1 MTVSVE
7 QSVKQG
13 PPFCFRGYA
22 ENHKIVRE
30 LLPRYP
36 CPGSLNATQIVNAHQ
51 FRMAALESGHNH
63 HQPTNY
69 EPRSH
74 VALRVYRCL
83 CTAETRLTHPPAGNT
98 QKERPDDCVNR
109 VLKIGDQ
116 LDRQQRKGAST
127 RLTQKPSDGN
137 RVFLKFREQINSV
150 PPVIFNFLIT
160 IKITTDGTCGTD
172 IIKKINP
179 T

>member
-7 QSVKQG
+7 QGVKQG
-13 PPFCFRGYA
+13 PPFRFRGYA
-22 ENHKIVRE
+22 ENHKIVCK

-36 CPGSLNATQIVNAHQ
+36 CSGNLNATQIVDAHQ
-51 FRMAALESGHNH
+51 FRMAKPEPGHNY
-63 HQPTNY
+63 HQPINY

-83 CTAETRLTHPPAGNT
+83 CTAETRLTHPPVGNT

-127 RLTQKPSDGN
+127 RLTQKPGDGDLL
-137 RVFLKFREQINSV
+137 FLKFREQINSV

-179 T
+179 A